1 MTRDQIDVVWAQAM
15 HDAIAEGEQMT
26 RYRFA
31 EMVSAIQRQRDAEIA
46 RAWDV
51 ARPESNYGRCIGRLI
66 EREGVTT

>member
-1 MTRDQIDVVWAQAM
+1 MTRDQIDVVWQQAM

-51 ARPESNYGRCIGRLI
+51 VRPESNYGRCIGRLI
-66 EREGVTT
+66 EQEG